1 MLCSW
6 LNKLYYST
14 GNTIELIQFLNTIY
28 LPFDSKN
35 EEVYENKC
43 LTTNEI
49 LATVW
54 KYSDLHEDKGAIG
67 FAKWCKNRN
76 IKFMS
81 SSIKR
86 KESENQTKRTR
97 SLYVVKKE
105 FIGKSYLL
113 LLFFV
118 SLVLILFMQY
128 IRK

>member
-1 MLCSW
+1 MPYNPH
-6 LNKLYYST
+6 NK
-14 GNTIELIQFLNTIY
+14 
-28 LPFDSKN
+28 
-35 EEVYENKC
+35 EVYENKC

-54 KYSDLHEDKGAIG
+54 KYSDLYEDSGAIG
-67 FAKWCKNRN
+67 FAKWCKDRN

-81 SSIKR
+81 SAIER
-86 KESENQTKRTR
+86 KESESQTKRVR

-113 LLFFV
+113 LLFFFV

-128 IRK
+128 IRKYYQRHN

>member
-28 LPFDSKN
+28 LPFDPKN

-86 KESENQTKRTR
+86 KESKSQTKRAR

-105 FIGKSYLL
+105 FISFITFFLYL
-113 LLFFV
+113 
-118 SLVLILFMQY
+118 
-128 IRK
+128 